1 MHFLVGNKAIT
12 LNSHVGVIIMAYLCL
27 KNRNWKII
35 LFLFFVIILLPSPSY
50 SELNDKCFGL
60 IIGIENYPYIS
71 ESHHL
76 EFAETDAKAVNDI
89 FSKKF
94 PTYLLIGEDANGDR
108 IRRELNDIVFKS
120 KSKPLDMFLLY
131 YSGHGTFVN
140 DNNNDEPD
148 GFDEAIVPYDASLDN
163 KQSLLLDDEIN
174 TILSSIVAR
183 QILVV
188 LDSCYS
194 GYIAKSPTDTNIND
208 FLANSK
214 RANKFDRMRNIKSIS
229 ITPQKERTAKSI
241 GIINDF
247 GRDLTKDT
255 IKRNIIVISA
265 TASNM
270 RAFEDKSLKHGI
282 LTYFFLNEIRKS
294 KDDTPIGI
302 IFKNVQAEV
311 DKYFKNQND
320 VSLQTPQILG
330 YSQWFSWAG
339 NIHAPLGWNAGGF
352 STANTNVCDIS
363 SIRYVRPEDFL
374 LSDTKSLEQFNNY
387 ASGNTA
393 DLDKTGE
400 LEMIFTRGNTLIIT
414 DIYGDIIW
422 TKKFPNNIS
431 LNLVDDFDGDLIP
444 EIALSSRED
453 SDPKCIIVDSKG
465 KERLSFLIKGNTY
478 KGKPDSGLKIWEFI
492 DFNGD
497 GIKEVLFSVSSGYSW
512 KPRAI
517 FIYDPVKN
525 KIIMKFSVGPS
536 INSVNVKDFDN
547 DGRYEIVI
555 GSYGPGNGN
564 VENHG
569 AFGKSSDHASHI
581 FVIKDDGKLIF
592 QRAIAGTFTGIRT
605 AVEDIDGDGQWEI
618 VGCLYAAAKFRP
630 DVGAVIVFDHRGKII
645 SLYRHAHSI
654 LSYAVANFLGDSKK
668 EIVFSDRNGRLFILN
683 NKLDELFQSNL
694 LNLKKKN
701 YSLSEDYHDFISIP
715 NHSVKSFKLTK
726 DFRPDVE
733 EKDRDKYSLGGNRL
747 RIEVANDINGDGL
760 YELIIYKW
768 YEDPISLNPRGDMG
782 IKNEIHYYDMRLMIL
797 SLENARVD
805 VWRSFN
811 LEKYQKKPKS
821 FRCIL
826 SDIQNDGLVDII
838 LFSDVIQYFSS
849 EKI

>member
-1 MHFLVGNKAIT
+1 M
-12 LNSHVGVIIMAYLCL
+12 
-27 KNRNWKII
+27 
-35 LFLFFVIILLPSPSY
+35 PSVSY
-50 SELNDKCFGL
+50 SNLNDKCFGL
-60 IIGIENYPYIS
+60 IIGIEKYPYIS
-71 ESHHL
+71 ESQHL
-76 EFAETDAKAVNDI
+76 EFAETDAKAVDDI

-94 PTYLLIGEDANGDR
+94 PTSLLIGKDANADR
-108 IRRELNDIVFKS
+108 IRKELNEIVLKS
-120 KSKPLDMFLLY
+120 KNKPLDMFMLY
-131 YSGHGTFVN
+131 YSGHGAFVN

-148 GFDEAIVPYDASLDN
+148 GLDEALVPYDASLEN

-174 TILSSIVAR
+174 LILNSIVAR

-194 GYIAKSPTDTNIND
+194 GYIAESPNDLNTNSL
-208 FLANSK
+208 LADSK
-214 RANKFDRMRNIKSIS
+214 RANTRERRRNIKSIS
-229 ITPQKERTAKSI
+229 IALPKERSAKSI

-270 RAFEDKSLKHGI
+270 RAFEDKTLKHGI
-282 LTYFFLNEIRKS
+282 LTYFFLNEIRKA

-363 SIRYVRPEDFL
+363 SMRFVHPKDFL
-374 LSDTKSLEQFNNY
+374 LTETRSLERFDNY

-393 DLDKTGE
+393 DLDKTGD
-400 LEMIFTRGNTLIIT
+400 LEMIFTKGNKLFIT
-414 DIYGDIIW
+414 DIYGNIIL
-422 TKKFPNNIS
+422 TKKYSNNIS

-444 EIALSSRED
+444 EIALSSIEN
-453 SDPKCIIVDSKG
+453 SNPKCIIVDNKG
-465 KERLSFLIKGNTY
+465 KELLSFFMKGNTY
-478 KGKPDSGLKIWEFI
+478 KGKPDSGLKVWEFI

-497 GIKEVLFSVSSGYSW
+497 GIKEILFSVSSGYSW

-517 FIYDPVKN
+517 CLYDPAKN
-525 KIIMKFSVGPS
+525 TITMKFSVGPS

-564 VENHG
+564 VEDHG

-581 FVIKDDGKLIF
+581 FVIKDDGQLVF
-592 QRAIAGTFTGIRT
+592 QRAISGTFTGIRT
-605 AVEDIDGDGQWEI
+605 AVEDLDGDGQWEI
-618 VGCLYAAAKFRP
+618 VGCLYAAANFRP
-630 DVGAVIVFDHRGKII
+630 DVGAVVVFDHKGKII
-645 SLYRHAHSI
+645 SLYRHAQSI

-683 NKLDELFQSNL
+683 HKLEKLFQSDL
-694 LNLKKKN
+694 LNLMEKD
-701 YSLSEDYHDFISIP
+701 YTLPEDYNKFISVP

-726 DFRPDVE
+726 DFKPDVE

-782 IKNEIHYYDMRLMIL
+782 IKTEIHYYDMRLMIL
-797 SLENARVD
+797 SLEKERVD

-811 LEKYQKKPKS
+811 LEKYQNKPKS